1 MSKSKIS
8 NTSAEDIILTA
19 FITTLVGGLVAGAT
33 LLFTVGAIPTHD
45 DAWRLA
51 QRKAGVFKTELMGR
65 DSNGN
70 IPRMYTPA
78 FEFLN
83 YELHTEDETLEDRIT
98 LEQLEQYAAEAKDG
112 GYASFIAYNGNSFDR
127 EEYFFGVI
135 DGYDVTIY
143 GDEMKEAAKFA
154 LPEPEPA
161 KRTAR

>member
-1 MSKSKIS
+1 MLKKS

-19 FITTLVGGLVAGAT
+19 IITTLVGSLVAGAT
-33 LLFTVGAIPTHD
+33 LLLMDGAVPTHD

-51 QRKAGVFKTELMGR
+51 QRKAGAFKAELMSK

-78 FEFLN
+78 FEFMN
-83 YELHTEDETLEDRIT
+83 YELHTEDETLEDRIS

-112 GYASFIAYNGNSFDR
+112 AYASFIAYNGNSFDR
-127 EEYFFGVI
+127 EEYFFGMI
-135 DGYDVTIY
+135 DGCEVTVYDEQMT
-143 GDEMKEAAKFA
+143 EAAQFT
-154 LPEPEPA
+154 LPEPEAP